1 MNKKIALILMVTV
14 LLLGTLSACAPAPAV
29 EEAAPVVEEAAPAV
43 EEAAPAVEEAAPAVE
58 EPAAPPEVV
67 LVGSDETITAEDFG
81 YDAVPLRDYN
91 IAVIV
96 KSAAIPVWES
106 HVIAAQKAGAALG
119 VNIFNFAPAKADNVE
134 EQKRILEDI
143 ITMDIDCVVL
153 APANTEAVAGHVN
166 DLYEAGIPVVYDNTM
181 GPQGNYLSFVG
192 VDSIEAGNV
201 IAKAVGEAMGGEGK
215 LLILEGVPGQSTS
228 DLRTQGVKEY
238 MDANYPNIEYE
249 SQTGHWQLA
258 EGRTITQDYI
268 VKWGADLKGIVGVGG
283 NMAEGAIEAVK
294 AAGLEGV
301 AIGGFDVQE
310 PQYVAVENG
319 DEAFTISQSVYDQ
332 AYLSVVAC
340 VRALN
345 GEAVPN
351 LILTPLNVVTKDN
364 LNTFD
369 ERPEAIR
376 NR

>member
-1 MNKKIALILMVTV
+1 MIKKILISLMIAAM
-14 LLLGTLSACAPAPAV
+14 LIGTISACAPAATEEAPA
-29 EEAAPVVEEAAPAV
+29 EEAAAPEEEAAAP
-43 EEAAPAVEEAAPAVE
+43 EEVAEEE
-58 EPAAPPEVV
+58 MAPPEVTLIGV
-67 LVGSDETITAEDFG
+67 EETVKAADFG
-81 YDAVPLRDYN
+81 YEATPLRDYN

-106 HVIAAQKAGAALG
+106 HIIAARKAGDALG

-134 EQKRILEDI
+134 EQKRLLEDLV
-143 ITMDIDCVVL
+143 TMDIDCVVL
-153 APANTEAVAGHVN
+153 APANTEAVAGPVD
-166 DLYEAGIPVVYDNTM
+166 DLYQAGIPVVYDNTM
-181 GPQGNYLSFVG
+181 GPDTNYLSFVG

-201 IAKAVGEAMGGEGK
+201 IAEAVAERMGGEGK

-238 MDANYPNIEYE
+238 IDANYPNIEYE

-258 EGRTITQDYI
+258 EGRTVAQDYI
-268 VKWGADLKGIVGVGG
+268 VKWGDELKGIVGVGG
-283 NMAEGAIEAVK
+283 NMAEGALEAVK
-294 AAGLEGV
+294 DAGLEGV
-301 AIGGFDVQE
+301 VIGGFDVQE
-310 PQYVAVENG
+310 PQYVAVDNG

-345 GEAVPN
+345 GEEVPN
-351 LILTPLNVVTKDN
+351 LILTPLNVVTQDN
-364 LNTFD
+364 LDIYD
-369 ERPEAIR
+369 ERPDAMM